1 MWNLGIMAFDHAH
14 HGHGHSHSHSHGH
27 GHSHSHSHGHS
38 HAHEDS
44 CDHLHGHDSHHHHNH
59 GGEPPASTHNDH
71 AHAHNSE
78 NMHGIFLHIL
88 ADTLGSVSVV
98 ISTGLIH
105 YSGWTGFDPLAS
117 VFIAVLIFVSAIP
130 LVKSSASNLLLTVPD
145 NSEYTLRET
154 IAGVS
159 GLKGVQGY
167 TVPRFWEVEG
177 AIRGVVHVQVA
188 RGTDSDEIRRRVE
201 EWIET
206 GLGKAAE
213 VVVVVES
220 GDGSSHCWCVKAR

>member
-1 MWNLGIMAFDHAH
+1 MAFDHAH
-14 HGHGHSHSHSHGH
+14 HGHGHSHGHSHDH

-38 HAHEDS
+38 HRHEDS
-44 CDHLHGHDSHHHHNH
+44 CNHLHGHDNHHHHGH
-59 GGEPPASTHNDH
+59 GGEPPASAHNDH
-71 AHAHNSE
+71 AHGHNSE

-117 VFIAVLIFVSAIP
+117 VFIAVLIFASAIP

-206 GLGKAAE
+206 GLGKSAE

-220 GDGSSHCWCVKAR
+220 GDGGSHCWCVKAR